1 METKLAI
8 PLLLFIILHS
18 ISVMAGYLCLVV
30 ACERIVALIIWFSR
44 YEYIAT
50 RLSHREEFPSLW
62 FAMLLCLGVSI
73 AEYAF
78 RRMMED
84 KGTDKQED
92 EILKNLFINGGS
104 ENGNPYEEST
114 SSEGGKPFT
123 GTPR

>member
-1 METKLAI
+1 MKKKPPKNI
-8 PLLLFIILHS
+8 ICILHS

-30 ACERIVALIIWFSR
+30 AGERIVALIIWFSR
-44 YEYIAT
+44 YEDIAT

-84 KGTDKQED
+84 KETDKPED
-92 EILKNLFINGGS
+92 EILKNLFINDGS